1 MGALRENVA
10 NAPKASVRERMEQ
23 HRKRSQLRLL
33 PRPHGSYRV
42 RARTL
47 RRHRGLSRRLT
58 RGSPSTT
65 ARPCPGERRSAGAS
79 ELRSIPLA
87 RRSEF
92 ARCLTEKMLTYALGR
107 GLEFSDAVTVREIDQ
122 AASDQGY
129 RLGAGPRNRQELSFS
144 LPSKPRREPANTDE
158 NDPRRNQPMR
168 KPWALSRRWLLR
180 GGPRPCC
187 SRCSTSC
194 PRATRRGA
202 RAAQRPPTRLVF
214 VFFPNGANMEH
225 WTPRTTG
232 PGFELSSTL
241 TPLAQHRANLLVL
254 SGLAHDKARAHG
266 DGPGDHARSNA
277 VFLTG
282 AHPMKTDG
290 QDLRAGVSVDQ
301 VAAAQLGRA
310 TRFPSLELGCESG
323 GQSGNCDSGYSCA
336 YSSNISWRAPDAPMP
351 NEVNPRQI
359 FERLFG
365 DPHQIIASGDPAS
378 QALYRA
384 SILDAVL
391 GEARALHPKLSG
403 ADRHKMD
410 EYMGSVRAVERQI
423 QLSEKRPGASP
434 GNLAPPT
441 GIPRDTEDYLTLM
454 TDLSAL
460 ALQSDSTRVL
470 TLTLANKGSNR
481 SFPSLQIADGHHNIS
496 HHGKNPEKLEQIR
509 RIDRFY
515 VERFAHLL
523 NRLDGVRE
531 MGPHAAR
538 VEPGDLRLRHQRRR
552 ST

>member
-1 MGALRENVA
+1 M
-10 NAPKASVRERMEQ
+10 
-23 HRKRSQLRLL
+23 LL
-33 PRPHGSYRV
+33 PLLDVMSERD
-42 RARTL
+42 A
-47 RRHRGLSRRLT
+47 
-58 RGSPSTT
+58 T
-65 ARPCPGERRSAGAS
+65 ARAPAP
-79 ELRSIPLA
+79 
-87 RRSEF
+87 
-92 ARCLTEKMLTYALGR
+92 
-107 GLEFSDAVTVREIDQ
+107 Q
-122 AASDQGY
+122 A
-129 RLGAGPRNRQELSFS
+129 
-144 LPSKPRREPANTDE
+144 
-158 NDPRRNQPMR
+158 
-168 KPWALSRRWLLR
+168 
-180 GGPRPCC
+180 
-187 SRCSTSC
+187 
-194 PRATRRGA
+194 
-202 RAAQRPPTRLVF
+202 PPTRLVF

-225 WTPRTTG
+225 WTPRATG

-241 TPLAQHRANLLVL
+241 APLAQHRANLLVL
-254 SGLAHDKARAHG
+254 TGLAHDKARAHG

-282 AHPMKTDG
+282 AHPVKTDG
-290 QDLRAGVSVDQ
+290 KDLRAGVSVDQ
-301 VAAAQLGRA
+301 VAAAALGRA

-351 NEVNPRQI
+351 NEVNPRQV

-365 DPHQIIASGDPAS
+365 DPHQLIASGDPRS

-391 GEARALHPKLSG
+391 GEARAIHPKLSL

-434 GNLAPPT
+434 LNLAPPT
-441 GIPRDTEDYLTLM
+441 GIPRDIEDYLTLM

-470 TLTLANKGSNR
+470 TLTLANEGSNR
-481 SFPSLQIADGHHNIS
+481 SFPSLLIADGHHNIS

-523 NRLDGVRE
+523 NRLDAVRE
-531 MGPHAAR
+531 MGRTLLESSLVVYGCAISDGDRHNHENLPVLLAGTAGGKLASGNHFKVADETPMCNLYLSMLDKAGVR
-538 VEPGDLRLRHQRRR
+538 VDKFGDSTGRL
-552 ST
+552 TELG